1 MIGVWI
7 FFENEP
13 SRNSLKLYWIIGF
26 SSRMS
31 TDRSITANYWSS
43 FETMDQLFT
52 WSSSETMDQL
62 FTFETHGVLDFIL
75 KQVYYY
81 NRKCKYSLC
90 NYDMFYHIL
99 VL

>member
-1 MIGVWI
+1 
-7 FFENEP
+7 
-13 SRNSLKLYWIIGF
+13 
-26 SSRMS
+26 
-31 TDRSITANYWSS
+31 
-43 FETMDQLFT
+43 
-52 WSSSETMDQL
+52 MDQL

-90 NYDMFYHIL
+90 NYDMFYHVL

>member
-7 FFENEP
+7 FFDNEH

-31 TDRSITANYWSS
+31 TDRRITANYWSS
-43 FETMDQLFT
+43 F
-52 WSSSETMDQL
+52 ETMDQL